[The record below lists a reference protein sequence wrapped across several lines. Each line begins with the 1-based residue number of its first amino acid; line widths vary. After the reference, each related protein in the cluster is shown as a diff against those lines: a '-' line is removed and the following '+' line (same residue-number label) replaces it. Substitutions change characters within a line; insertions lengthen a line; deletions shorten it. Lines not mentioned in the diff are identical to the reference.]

1 MLPVAILAGGLA
13 SRLHP
18 LTQRLPKALIG
29 VAGRPFIF
37 HQLDLL
43 KRQGIDRVV
52 LCVGHLGDR
61 IEAAVGDGRAWNL
74 AIQYSF
80 DGPELLGTGG
90 CIRQA
95 PPLRGGEFFVVHGD
109 SYGVCSFT
117 DIESAYRT
125 AAQPALMTVL
135 RNDDRWDKSNVLFR
149 DGRLV
154 EYDKQSPRSDMT
166 HIDFGVAVLRSDVFH
181 PYGGS
186 KVLDLA
192 EVYRAL
198 SLSGRLSAFEVST
211 RFYEIGSFKGLRD
224 TERYLTRRL
233 RLA

>member
-18 LTQRLPKALIG
+18 LTERLPKALIR

-43 KRQGIDRVV
+43 KREGIDRVV

-61 IEAAVGDGRAWNL
+61 IEAAVGDGRAWDL

-95 PPLRGGEFFVVHGD
+95 LPLLGDEFFVVHGD

-117 DIESAYRT
+117 DIESAYRA

-135 RNDDRWDKSNVLFR
+135 RNENRWDKSNVLFR
-149 DGRLV
+149 DARLI
-154 EYDKQSPRSDMT
+154 EYDKESHRTDMQ
-166 HIDFGVAVLRSDVFH
+166 HIDFGVAVLCRDVFE

-186 KVLDLA
+186 KAFDLA
-192 EVYRAL
+192 EMYRAL
-198 SLSGRLSAFEVST
+198 SLSGRLSAFEVSA
-211 RFYEIGSFKGLRD
+211 RFYEIGSFSGLRD

>member
-95 PPLRGGEFFVVHGD
+95 LPLLGGEFFVVHGD